1 MLYEDYESRVKHVA
15 TYVDE
20 GKYNDA
26 IKILESLI
34 DSDISDLDKS
44 MMSINM
50 AVVYGKMNQAE
61 RALEWYDRGISYEA
75 VYLRF
80 LVTESKA
87 NYLYELKRFK
97 ECLEI
102 YEELLPQSFL
112 TEVDKLRIRQYAD
125 AAKHAMK

>member
-26 IKILESLI
+26 IKILQSLI

-50 AVVYGKMNQAE
+50 AVVYGKMDQPE

-80 LVTESKA
+80 LVQESKA
-87 NYLYELKRFK
+87 NYLYELQRFK

>member
-1 MLYEDYESRVKHVA
+1 MRYEDYDSRVKHVA
-15 TYVDE
+15 AYVDE

-26 IKILESLI
+26 IKILQSLI

-50 AVVYGKMNQAE
+50 AVVYGKMDQPQ
-61 RALEWYDRGISYEA
+61 RALEWYDRGISFEA

-87 NYLYELKRFK
+87 NYLYELQRYK
-97 ECLEI
+97 ECIEI

-112 TEVDKLRIRQYAD
+112 TEVDKLRLRQYIES
-125 AAKHAMK
+125 AKNLMG

>member
-1 MLYEDYESRVKHVA
+1 MLYQDYESRARQVGA
-15 TYVDE
+15 LVDA
-20 GKYNDA
+20 GKYDDA
-26 IKILESLI
+26 LNVLQSLL
-34 DSDISDLDKS
+34 DSDISDIDKS

-50 AVVYGKMNQAE
+50 AVIYGKMNQPE

-80 LVTESKA
+80 LVLESKA

-97 ECLEI
+97 QCIEI

-112 TEVDKLRIRQYAD
+112 TEVDNLRIRQYAD
-125 AAKHAMK
+125 AAKQALQ

>member
-15 TYVDE
+15 AYVDE
-20 GKYNDA
+20 SKYGDA
-26 IKILESLI
+26 LNVLQSLI
-34 DSDISDLDKS
+34 DSDISDIDKS

-50 AVVYGKMNQAE
+50 AVVHGKMNQPE

-80 LVTESKA
+80 MVSETKA
-87 NYLYELKRFK
+87 GYLYELKRFR